1 MSSTKLNFI
10 NDNNNCIHNE
20 IIIVKSETKINLEN
34 KLLSI
39 NNISR
44 YNYSPELK
52 KKIKKSL
59 TYQTN
64 FEEMI
69 LNNKNYDND
78 YSRSVNNDI
87 SNIIPEINNNNSK
100 KNDTTRSI
108 LSLFF
113 KAKIIEKQDSGKH
126 AITPTNATNTN
137 NFDNKN
143 QMKYNSIFKTFFGNF
158 SLFLVG
164 SFISLL
170 TCILFV
176 SLTYLLRK
184 GLNLIDN
191 NLKIDQNLNIE
202 RNVSNIKI
210 NCNFCYFSVWFN
222 TSLFSFVY
230 PIYFIYHLVSL
241 YCFKKNDEN
250 NEQKQNISQFLINS
264 LHIFDKNQS
273 KIKNSV
279 QIESL
284 KLNKFGI
291 KILSITIVWVL
302 TGYTFLRGLD
312 LIICSDF
319 VILFSVN
326 ISFTYMASWIILRRQ
341 FLPLRVIIYI
351 IYISLLFI

>member
-1 MSSTKLNFI
+1 
-10 NDNNNCIHNE
+10 
-20 IIIVKSETKINLEN
+20 
-34 KLLSI
+34 
-39 NNISR
+39 
-44 YNYSPELK
+44 
-52 KKIKKSL
+52 
-59 TYQTN
+59 
-64 FEEMI
+64 MI
-69 LNNKNYDND
+69 LNNKNYDNND

-100 KNDTTRSI
+100 KKDTNRSI

-126 AITPTNATNTN
+126 AITPTSATNIN

-158 SLFLVG
+158 SLFLIG
-164 SFISLL
+164 SFISIL

-184 GLNLIDN
+184 ALNLIDH

-202 RNVSNIKI
+202 RNVSNINV

-222 TSLFSFVY
+222 TSLLSFVY
-230 PIYFIYHLVSL
+230 PIYFIYHLVSS
-241 YCFKKNDEN
+241 YCFKKNE
-250 NEQKQNISQFLINS
+250 NEQKQNISQFLLNS
-264 LHIFDKNQS
+264 LHIFDKKQS
-273 KIKNSV
+273 KIKNNV
-279 QIESL
+279 QI
-284 KLNKFGI
+284 GI
-291 KILSITIVWVL
+291 NILSITIIWVL
-302 TGYTFLRGLD
+302 TGYTFLKGLD

-351 IYISLLFI
+351 IYVLLLFI